1 MSSPPRRAAVV
12 FIFIT
17 VMLDILA
24 LGVVIPVFPLL
35 VQTFRG
41 GDTALA
47 AETLGLFNTVWAAM
61 QFFASPVIGAWS
73 DRHGRRPVVLLSN
86 FGLGADYILMA
97 LAPTLGW
104 LFVGRMISGI
114 TSASVPT
121 AYAYIADVT
130 PPENRAKAFGVI
142 GAAFGVGFVLGPAI
156 GGWLGDVNPRLPFW
170 VAAAFSLANGLYG
183 LFVLPESLPHDR
195 RKVVPW
201 RRANPMGA
209 LALLRSHPQLIAFG
223 VMHFLYNLAHQVLP
237 SVFVLYA
244 AYRYNW
250 GPKMVGVTLAIIG
263 VSVAVVQGALI
274 GPIVKRFGE
283 RRAMLTGIV
292 SGAAGLAVYG
302 LATSGWMFMAGTPVM
317 ALWGLYGPAAQGI
330 MTRRVSH
337 SEQGQLQGALASV
350 VGVTGL
356 LGPGLYTVTLATFI
370 SARRHVQIAGA
381 PFLLAALL
389 LMTAAVIGYRATA
402 PGYEV

>member
-1 MSSPPRRAAVV
+1 
-12 FIFIT
+12 
-17 VMLDILA
+17 LA
-24 LGVVIPVFPLL
+24 
-35 VQTFRG
+35 
-41 GDTALA
+41 
-47 AETLGLFNTVWAAM
+47 
-61 QFFASPVIGAWS
+61 
-73 DRHGRRPVVLLSN
+73 
-86 FGLGADYILMA
+86 
-97 LAPTLGW
+97 
-104 LFVGRMISGI
+104 SG
-114 TSASVPT
+114 S
-121 AYAYIADVT
+121 
-130 PPENRAKAFGVI
+130 
-142 GAAFGVGFVLGPAI
+142 
-156 GGWLGDVNPRLPFW
+156 FW